1 MGQGQEA
8 ESQLAE
14 LGVLYNLGQSFNAVL
29 DLPELLTQVMNA
41 AIDLTRA
48 EEGLIILSDAET
60 GQLRLEARREA
71 GAQATTTEAQPTEDP
86 LASQVLEQKIPL
98 LVEPDRANH
107 ASFHQLYV
115 PLITKGRAIGVL
127 IVRRKPKQGAF
138 SSYEQDMLVG
148 LSGYAAIAIENARL
162 YQQALERTLELGLLV
177 ESANAISSSL
187 DLGRVLNAIAR
198 HMMRGLEGHWC
209 TISGWDSEREVI
221 YKLAEYRRAFW
232 PIDEGIRENP
242 SEFFWQ
248 YYLKDRQGPFAIQL
262 NYDEGTAKDHQWL
275 DKQGCRRILAL
286 PMQTRGKLVG
296 VVEVS
301 NLHKGQPFSQTEV
314 SRSLRT
320 VLNLALVMEE
330 TLSSQQW
337 QRLALES
344 ARSLINATDADWCCI
359 YSWNE
364 RRAIARRVLDYGT
377 GVWPEQSGPQ
387 MDVHGLPKLDVVLH
401 EQRITTLRYPVPDLH
416 PLEQRL
422 FNRIGPSAMLAMPL
436 VFKGRT
442 VGLVQVF
449 DLNPDRQFS
458 SREIG
463 LAHALASQAAV
474 ALENARLV
482 RDLQHSLEEQKNMQS
497 HLVRTARFSALG
509 ELAAVVAHQIN
520 NPLTT
525 ILGDAEMLTQD
536 IPPDHPSHESAQAIL
551 RAGRRAKKVVERML
565 NMSRY
570 EEEIRLLEVNRTI
583 EETVNLVEMQI
594 SQHHIHLDIRLASN
608 LPPVQAVPGQ
618 LEDVWMNLLLNARDA
633 IKEGNRPDGQIRLES
648 RLSSDGKHIE
658 VSIQDNGIGIHPSH
672 LTRVFEPVFTTK
684 PRGKGTGLGLYIC
697 RQIVSDHHGEIRI
710 TSTVGEGTCVTVRL
724 PAFSS
729 TLRDTYGPH
738 SDRR

>member
-8 ESQLAE
+8 EGQLAE

-29 DLPELLTQVMNA
+29 DLPELLMQVMNA
-41 AIDLTRA
+41 AIDLTGA
-48 EEGLIILSDAET
+48 EEGTILLSDAET
-60 GQLRLEARREA
+60 GQLTLVAHRKG
-71 GAQATTTEAQPTEDP
+71 GAQVTTTETRPIEDT
-86 LASQVLEQKIPL
+86 LAIQVLEQKSPL
-98 LVEPDRANH
+98 LVGPNGTNH
-107 ASFHQLYV
+107 ASVPQLYV

-127 IVRRKPKQGAF
+127 IVKGKYRQRAF
-138 SSYEQDMLVG
+138 TSREQEMLIG
-148 LSGYAAIAIENARL
+148 LSGYAAIAIENAML
-162 YQQALERTLELGLLV
+162 YQQALDRTLELSLLV
-177 ESANAISSSL
+177 ESANAVSSSL
-187 DLGRVLNAIAR
+187 DPGRVLNAIAR

-209 TISGWDSEREVI
+209 TISGWDPRTGVI

-232 PIDEGIRENP
+232 PVNKGIRENP

-248 YYLKDRQGPFAIQL
+248 RDLKHRQRPFAIQL
-262 NYDEGTAKDHQWL
+262 HYDEAAPGDRRWL
-275 DKQGCRRILAL
+275 DKQGCRRVLAL
-286 PMQTRGKLVG
+286 PMQAGGKLVG

-301 NLHKGQPFSQTEV
+301 NLHKGHPFGQTQV

-320 VLNLALVMEE
+320 VLNLALVMGE
-330 TLSSQQW
+330 TLSPQQW

-344 ARSLINATDADWCCI
+344 ARSLINTTDADWCCI
-359 YSWNE
+359 YNWNE
-364 RRAIARRVLDYGT
+364 RRAVARRILDYGT
-377 GVWPEQSGPQ
+377 GIWPDQSGPQ
-387 MDVHGLPKLDVVLH
+387 MDVRGLPKLDIVLH
-401 EQRITTLRYPVPDLH
+401 EQRIATLRYPDPDLH

-422 FNRIGPSAMLAMPL
+422 FNRIGPSTMLAMPL
-436 VFKGRT
+436 VFKGQT
-442 VGLVQVF
+442 IGLVQVF
-449 DLNPDRQFS
+449 DLNPERRFS

-482 RDLQHSLEEQKNMQS
+482 RDLQHSLEEQKSMQS

-570 EEEIRLLEVNRTI
+570 EEETRLLEVNRTI
-583 EETVNLVEMQI
+583 EETIHLVEMQI
-594 SQHHIHLDIRLASN
+594 SQHHIRLEVHLASN
-608 LPPVQAVPGQ
+608 LPPVHAVPGQ

-633 IKEGNRPDGQIRLES
+633 IRESNRPDGLIRVES
-648 RLSSDGKHIE
+648 RLSSDGKSIE
-658 VSIQDNGIGIHPSH
+658 VSIQDNGTGIHPSH
-672 LTRVFEPVFTTK
+672 LARVFEPAFTTK

-697 RQIVSDHHGEIRI
+697 RQIVSDHHGEIHI
-710 TSTVGEGTCVTVRL
+710 TSTLGEGTGVTVRL
-724 PAFSS
+724 PAFSATS
-729 TLRDTYGPH
+729 GDTYGPH
-738 SDRR
+738 SSRR